1 MVSLHGDS
9 VGNIDKDNSSI
20 FSLTHMCYLSVS
32 KDMWAVILCSEKIL
46 QFLLE

>member
-9 VGNIDKDNSSI
+9 VGNIDKDNSGI
-20 FSLTHMCYLSVS
+20 FSLTHMCYLSCQQGHVGS
-32 KDMWAVILCSEKIL
+32 NTLLWENL